1 MWSIRGSL
9 LVVRVIGASLDPQ
22 KQWLFSTQ
30 TRIEDK
36 NSEKKVR
43 QTKIKRKQRGKRRKK
58 LNEIQNSHTT
68 I

>member
-36 NSEKKVR
+36 NGEKVR
-43 QTKIKRKQRGKRRKK
+43 QTEIKRKQKGKRRRKF
-58 LNEIQNSHTT
+58 NEIQNSHTT